1 MDIHLAHAE
10 RQNTKMP
17 PKGDINAALE
27 ALKLAD
33 SIDYTATAKKFG
45 VNRSTLSKRHRGV
58 QGSCEA
64 KAEKSRNLNNT
75 QEDKLIAYIGKLYS
89 KGLPPTHAIV
99 RNFAEEI
106 AQKPTGSSW
115 VSRFLKRHDDQ
126 LLTHWTASVDSKR
139 FRANSAF
146 RYSLYFER
154 MRRKIDE
161 YAIDGRHIYNMG
173 EKGFIVGILSKQ
185 RRIFTQEQSSLGKL
199 RGFVQ
204 SGNREWVTIIAAICA
219 DGTALS
225 PSLIYKLTSRQ
236 LQDTWLQDF
245 DLENHSVFFSASLN
259 G

>member
-1 MDIHLAHAE
+1 
-10 RQNTKMP
+10 MP

-89 KGLPPTHAIV
+89 KG
-99 RNFAEEI
+99 
-106 AQKPTGSSW
+106 SSW

-139 FRANSAF
+139 FRADSAF
-146 RYSLYFER
+146 RYSLYFEL

-204 SGNREWVTIIAAICA
+204 SGNRE
-219 DGTALS
+219 
-225 PSLIYKLTSRQ
+225 Q
-236 LQDTWLQDF
+236 LQDRI
-245 DLENHSVFFSASLN
+245 SI
-259 G
+259 